1 MTFKKILL
9 PTDGS
14 DYSKTALQYGIYI
27 SRIVEAQLAGL
38 QIVDIKIIQG
48 PVFNDIFGSVSLS
61 PYPEFLTVIEEGL
74 NERADTILSDFR
86 KQCETAGLLPE
97 VRKVTGIIDDEIVE
111 ESKNA
116 DLIILAQRGEH
127 FPISRSILLG
137 STAEAVVRKSGKPVL
152 VTPEHFKEIEAI
164 GLAYDGSR
172 SAGNA
177 LQIAAELSSKARW
190 PLTSIII
197 TPDGNLAAEL
207 RKKIE
212 DALAPYDIDNE
223 IIVLQGREEKEII
236 KFINEGAVE
245 LMLMGAYGHS
255 RFKELLLGSTT
266 SYVIRNS
273 RIPVLLTR

>member
-1 MTFKKILL
+1 MTIKKILL

-27 SRIVEAQLAGL
+27 SRIMEAQLAGL
-38 QIVDIKIIQG
+38 HIVDIKIIQG

-61 PYPEFLTVIEEGL
+61 PYPEFLTIIEEGL

-97 VRKVTGIIDDEIVE
+97 VKKVTGIIDDEIVE

-177 LQIAAELSSKARW
+177 LKIAAELSSKARW

-197 TPDGNLAAEL
+197 IPDDNLAAEL

-212 DALAPYDIDNE
+212 DTLAPYDIDSE
-223 IIVLQGREEKEII
+223 ILVLQGREEKEII

>member
-1 MTFKKILL
+1 MTIKKILL

-27 SRIVEAQLAGL
+27 SRIMEAQLAGL
-38 QIVDIKIIQG
+38 HIVDIKIIQG
-48 PVFNDIFGSVSLS
+48 PVFNDIFGCVSLS
-61 PYPEFLTVIEEGL
+61 PYPEFLTIIEEGL

-97 VRKVTGIIDDEIVE
+97 VKKVTGIIDDEIVE

-177 LQIAAELSSKARW
+177 LNIAAELSSKARW

-197 TPDGNLAAEL
+197 TSDGNLAAEL

-212 DALAPYDIDNE
+212 DTLAPYDIDSE
-223 IIVLQGREEKEII
+223 ILVLQGREEKEII